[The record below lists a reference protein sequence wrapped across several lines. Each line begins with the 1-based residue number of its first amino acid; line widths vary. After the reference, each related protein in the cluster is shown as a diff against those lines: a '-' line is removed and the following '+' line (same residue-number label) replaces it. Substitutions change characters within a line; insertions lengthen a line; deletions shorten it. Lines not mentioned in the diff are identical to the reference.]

1 MRSTS
6 CVGFNRVIFRKMGS
20 TPRKIL
26 FRLWVLLLDTFLLY
40 IHFMDIRFTIH
51 NFMLM
56 KEDKVNAKEFSS
68 LVPDFNENKW
78 FSKKSVL

>member
-1 MRSTS
+1 
-6 CVGFNRVIFRKMGS
+6 
-20 TPRKIL
+20 
-26 FRLWVLLLDTFLLY
+26 
-40 IHFMDIRFTIH
+40 MDIRFTIH

>member
-1 MRSTS
+1 MGSTS
-6 CVGFNRVIFRKMGS
+6 CVGFNRVIFRKMGL

-51 NFMLM
+51 NFMVM
-56 KEDKVNAKEFSS
+56 KHSIIGDDMSAKEFSTS
-68 LVPDFNENKW
+68 T
-78 FSKKSVL
+78 SI

>member
-1 MRSTS
+1 
-6 CVGFNRVIFRKMGS
+6 
-20 TPRKIL
+20 
-26 FRLWVLLLDTFLLY
+26 
-40 IHFMDIRFTIH
+40 MDIRFTIH

-56 KEDKVNAKEFSS
+56 KHSIVEDNVNAKEFSS